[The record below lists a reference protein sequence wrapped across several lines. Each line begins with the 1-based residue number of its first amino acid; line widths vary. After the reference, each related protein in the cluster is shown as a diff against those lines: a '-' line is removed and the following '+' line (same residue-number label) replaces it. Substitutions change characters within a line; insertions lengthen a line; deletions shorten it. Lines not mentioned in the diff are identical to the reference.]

1 MGNYEQL
8 KAAVSNVIKTNGTQS
23 ITGQVLQ
30 NTLLTIISSL
40 GDNYQFVGI
49 ATTSTNPGT
58 PDQNVF
64 YLAGEGTYSNFSNL
78 TIDVGQLG
86 VLKWNGSW
94 SKQVLEI
101 GSGGGNMILDW
112 NTDVAT
118 TRKQVLT
125 KYRKPGVQIS
135 YKEPGKGWI
144 NEQYVGTLTTDT
156 EWAKDSNWD
165 EIPNQILISNL
176 ERKLTENDYFV
187 YNEVYSNIT
196 KTRDGNIA
204 NQAIQSNGT
213 IAFAN
218 GGFQANIYEVEQ
230 DKKYLVKIE
239 SNASDG
245 NNKFIPYVF
254 YNVKPTTSVTVSNV
268 ISVAEA
274 SELQG
279 TNYFIITA
287 PEEAT
292 YILVETKGTTNIELK
307 EITDSHIK
315 EIDNSIIDLG
325 NRDYEGKAGL
335 QNGCYPIFGFNI
347 GNSSR
352 VSYTTNANYGYGN
365 LVNHDGKIIMGF
377 ISFDLGK
384 NPIYSVR
391 VNEETGEVV
400 RLKQLQIKSK
410 TLYNKV
416 VTRDNYYLYELD
428 ANSYIV
434 NDDEQIAISVIKS
447 FNAFRDRVGKIFN
460 INADLVSGNIE
471 ATTDK
476 DIAIGYIYADDDL
489 GFTESDRQNIIKSQ
503 NMTFD
508 DVVLNIVDETALKSS
523 VHSSVFFNS
532 SVKRMVFLFNMSNNV
547 ILGIY
552 SESDRISNQNMS
564 YGIATK
570 LGENLFEFG
579 ENIETLQTGR
589 VVIFSKPLVLSAN
602 QYMYIENTSVFGYT
616 KIEVDN
622 KIDVLVNNNVEYS
635 ITQQAPNFALIQPIN
650 VGLYKNPYKPTLQQ
664 YIAPRYFTET
674 FNVECS
680 NPIITTYESISPTQI
695 QEEKI
700 FEGRAYIMVPYKY
713 GLEGKKKYPLALYCH
728 AGNTEPTDI
737 QNDQI
742 ATYLCSLGYVVA
754 GTTTPIGYA
763 TELGVADRLRNAGN
777 YACMNAYVQL
787 YKYLTENYKID
798 IDRVF
803 AFGASQGGFTSLNLA
818 EITNIPIRAISLNCP
833 VLSMYYGQ
841 WFLDKENV
849 KAYYGFDDAITYQTD
864 KVIGFDPYIRN
875 AENIFTDLSESA
887 APTFINEKTLSDV
900 TMKRFTNIPIRIF
913 AGTADSS
920 VGYIIHQVFTKA
932 VKNAGGNISL
942 TIWEGKGHMASDV
955 IGTIEYTGLD
965 SKDRGNIN
973 VTATAYETGL
983 WFSRYGGIKPIKP
996 TE

>member
-1 MGNYEQL
+1 MSKWGDL
-8 KAAVSNVIKTNGTQS
+8 KSAIANVIKTNGTQA
-23 ITGQVLQ
+23 ITGSVLQ
-30 NTLLTIISSL
+30 SVLNNIVSSL
-40 GDNYQFVGI
+40 GENYQFVGI
-49 ATTSTNPGT
+49 ATTATNPGA
-58 PDQNVF
+58 PDGNVF
-64 YLAGEGTYSNFSNL
+64 YIAGEGTYTNFSNL
-78 TIDVGQLG
+78 VIDTGQIG
-86 VLKWNGSW
+86 VLKWSGSW
-94 SKQVLEI
+94 TKQTMEI
-101 GSGGGNMILDW
+101 GSSGMILDW
-112 NTDVAT
+112 NTDIAT

-135 YKEPGKGWI
+135 YKEPDKGWV

-176 ERKLTENDYFV
+176 ERKLTENDYSV
-187 YNEVYSNIT
+187 CNEVYSNIT
-196 KTRDGNIA
+196 KTKDGNFA
-204 NQAIQSNGT
+204 NYAIQSNGT
-213 IAFAN
+213 TAFAR
-218 GGFQANIYEVEQ
+218 GFQSNIYEVEQ

-239 SNASDG
+239 SNAPDE
-245 NNKFIPYVF
+245 NNKFIPYAF

-279 TNYFIITA
+279 TSYFIITA
-287 PEEAT
+287 PEDAT

-335 QNGCYPIFGFNI
+335 QNGCYPIFGFDF
-347 GNSSR
+347 GSTFR
-352 VSYTTNANYGYGN
+352 VSYNTNANYGYGN
-365 LVNHDGKIIMGF
+365 LVNHDGKIITGF
-377 ISFDLGK
+377 ISINLGE

-416 VTRDNYYLYELD
+416 FARDNYYLYKLD
-428 ANSYIV
+428 ANSYIT
-434 NDDEQIAISVIKS
+434 NDNEQIAISVIKS
-447 FNAFRDRVGKIFN
+447 SNAFSGRAGKIFN

-523 VHSSVFFNS
+523 VHSNALVNS
-532 SVKRMVFLFNMSNNV
+532 GGSKRMVFLFNMSNNV

-552 SESDRISNQNMS
+552 SESDRISSQNVS

-589 VVIFSKPLVLSAN
+589 VVIFSKPLILAAN
-602 QYMYIENTSVFGYT
+602 QYMYIENTDVFGYT
-616 KIEVDN
+616 KAEVDN
-622 KIDVLVNNNVEYS
+622 KIDVLVNNIVEYS
-635 ITQQAPNFALIQPIN
+635 ITKQAPNFALIQPLN
-650 VGLYKNPYKPTLQQ
+650 NGLYKNPYNATLQP
-664 YIAPRYFTET
+664 YNAPRYFTET

-680 NPIITTYESISPTQI
+680 NPIITAYESISPTQI

-700 FEGRAYIMVPYKY
+700 FEGTAYIMVPYKY
-713 GLEGKKKYPLALYCH
+713 GLKGKKKYPLALYCH
-728 AGNTEPTDI
+728 AGNTNPTDI

-742 ATYLCSLGYVVA
+742 AIYLCSLGYVVA

-787 YKYLTENYKID
+787 YKYLTANYKID

-818 EITNIPIRAISLNCP
+818 EITNIPIKAVSLNCP

-849 KAYYGFDDAITYQTD
+849 KAYYGFDDAITYQPD
-864 KVIGFDPYIRN
+864 KVIGYDPYIRN
-875 AENIFTDLSESA
+875 AEDVFTDLSESA

-900 TMKRFTNIPIRIF
+900 TMKRYTNIPIRIF
-913 AGTADSS
+913 AGTADAS
-920 VGYIIHQVFTKA
+920 VGYIMHQVFTKA
-932 VKNAGGNISL
+932 VKNAGGNIAL

-965 SKDRGNIN
+965 SKDRGTIN
-973 VTATAYETGL
+973 VTATAYETAL
-983 WFSRYGGIKPIKP
+983 WFSRYGGIKPEKI
-996 TE
+996 